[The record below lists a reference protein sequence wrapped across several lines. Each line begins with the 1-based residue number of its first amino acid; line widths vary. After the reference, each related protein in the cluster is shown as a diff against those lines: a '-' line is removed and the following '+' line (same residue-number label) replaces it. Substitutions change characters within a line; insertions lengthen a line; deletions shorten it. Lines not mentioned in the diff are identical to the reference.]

1 MPGAKFLIQKI
12 MSIIKWL
19 LFSATKL
26 WSGLLDKNGLL
37 EHIVLR
43 TPKESDGVAPSV
55 VRNDS
60 FFKNQYYVQYHLS
73 LILFLKYHRFIR
85 IYIKYQK
92 ENEKSPIIPPPRHTL
107 TFSVCI
113 CGLG

>member
-19 LFSATKL
+19 LFSAIKL

-55 VRNDS
+55 VQNDS
-60 FFKNQYYVQYHLS
+60 FFKNQYWPLHGLTITLNRSHIQD
-73 LILFLKYHRFIR
+73 IR
-85 IYIKYQK
+85 DFQ
-92 ENEKSPIIPPPRHTL
+92 L
-107 TFSVCI
+107 TQREP
-113 CGLG
+113 

>member
-19 LFSATKL
+19 LFSAIKL

-43 TPKESDGVAPSV
+43 TPKESDGVAPQL
-55 VRNDS
+55 
-60 FFKNQYYVQYHLS
+60 FKMTPS
-73 LILFLKYHRFIR
+73 LKINIVF
-85 IYIKYQK
+85 
-92 ENEKSPIIPPPRHTL
+92 SIICH
-107 TFSVCI
+107 
-113 CGLG
+113 